1 MKTKI
6 LNVLRKSD
14 GYVSGQALCNML
26 GVSRTA
32 VWKVIN
38 QLKEEGY
45 VIEAVQNKG
54 YHITQYPDIL
64 TSSEIMSQLTCV
76 DTGSTTGII
85 REVVYYDETDSTN
98 NEAKRAAERDNAADG
113 TLYITESQTGGR
125 GRRGRNW
132 VSPAGSG
139 IWMSL
144 LLRPDIAPVNA
155 SMLTI
160 VAAMAV
166 QEAIH
171 KVLTED
177 GHDAECR
184 IKWPNDIVLNKKKV
198 CGILTEM
205 SAEMD
210 YIHYVVIGMGIN
222 VNTTEF
228 DDSIKATASS
238 LYLETGDHLKRSRIV
253 AAFSES
259 FAKYYDTFV
268 KTQNLAG
275 LKEDY
280 NSMLVN
286 KGGDVKAIYADKEIV
301 GKALG
306 INDEGELIIK
316 TDEGD
321 MDMFDENVVLCVSN
335 SYEKKY
341 YFNPDFD
348 KLPDDVKNELKI
360 MCVLFTEEVG
370 GILDMEFDEEGNLL
384 FKSSAD
390 EGDLLYDEIACGM
403 LVKKYQYEKREL
415 LESLEMFFKVFFLG
429 ME

>member
-76 DTGSTTGII
+76 DTGNTTGII

-98 NEAKRAAERDNAADG
+98 NEAKRAAERDDAADG

-222 VNTTEF
+222 VNIDKEEMPEE
-228 DDSIKATASS
+228 IQNIATS
-238 LYLETGDHLKRSRIV
+238 LSQITGKKISRLKLLNKILYYLEHLYIICQEEGFAPILDEWRKYSITLNQHIRVIGTNEVLEGIAVDIDDDGALLVNIDGQIKRV
-253 AAFSES
+253 
-259 FAKYYDTFV
+259 
-268 KTQNLAG
+268 LAG
-275 LKEDY
+275 
-280 NSMLVN
+280 
-286 KGGDVKAIYADKEIV
+286 DVSIRPV
-301 GKALG
+301 Q
-306 INDEGELIIK
+306 N
-316 TDEGD
+316 
-321 MDMFDENVVLCVSN
+321 
-335 SYEKKY
+335 
-341 YFNPDFD
+341 
-348 KLPDDVKNELKI
+348 
-360 MCVLFTEEVG
+360 
-370 GILDMEFDEEGNLL
+370 
-384 FKSSAD
+384 
-390 EGDLLYDEIACGM
+390 
-403 LVKKYQYEKREL
+403 R
-415 LESLEMFFKVFFLG
+415 
-429 ME
+429 

>member
-144 LLRPDIAPVNA
+144 LLRPDISPVNA

-205 SAEMD
+205 SA
-210 YIHYVVIGMGIN
+210 
-222 VNTTEF
+222 
-228 DDSIKATASS
+228 A
-238 LYLETGDHLKRSRIV
+238 R
-253 AAFSES
+253 
-259 FAKYYDTFV
+259 
-268 KTQNLAG
+268 
-275 LKEDY
+275 
-280 NSMLVN
+280 
-286 KGGDVKAIYADKEIV
+286 
-301 GKALG
+301 
-306 INDEGELIIK
+306 
-316 TDEGD
+316 
-321 MDMFDENVVLCVSN
+321 
-335 SYEKKY
+335 
-341 YFNPDFD
+341 
-348 KLPDDVKNELKI
+348 
-360 MCVLFTEEVG
+360 
-370 GILDMEFDEEGNLL
+370 
-384 FKSSAD
+384 
-390 EGDLLYDEIACGM
+390 
-403 LVKKYQYEKREL
+403 
-415 LESLEMFFKVFFLG
+415 
-429 ME
+429 

>member
-64 TSSEIMSQLTCV
+64 TSSEIMSQLKCV

-144 LLRPDIAPVNA
+144 LLRPDISPVNA

-177 GHDAECR
+177 GHVAECR

-198 CGILTEM
+198 YLHLFHLFR
-205 SAEMD
+205 SLK
-210 YIHYVVIGMGIN
+210 
-222 VNTTEF
+222 TTE
-228 DDSIKATASS
+228 K
-238 LYLETGDHLKRSRIV
+238 V
-253 AAFSES
+253 
-259 FAKYYDTFV
+259 
-268 KTQNLAG
+268 
-275 LKEDY
+275 
-280 NSMLVN
+280 
-286 KGGDVKAIYADKEIV
+286 
-301 GKALG
+301 
-306 INDEGELIIK
+306 
-316 TDEGD
+316 
-321 MDMFDENVVLCVSN
+321 
-335 SYEKKY
+335 
-341 YFNPDFD
+341 
-348 KLPDDVKNELKI
+348 LKI
-360 MCVLFTEEVG
+360 KGFVRNRYRKNIYSIPVPHAVPTPTEEAPVQAFRMFHFSNCSP
-370 GILDMEFDEEGNLL
+370 LNANA
-384 FKSSAD
+384 S
-390 EGDLLYDEIACGM
+390 
-403 LVKKYQYEKREL
+403 KKQP
-415 LESLEMFFKVFFLG
+415 FLG
-429 ME
+429 